1 MLLISEAR
9 QGANFLYF
17 CYATAATLLC
27 GGGIE
32 NLAGA
37 NFVENST
44 FQTKCEVERATLY
57 SRNNLFPSFSDLF
70 NISLKT
76 QNRQYFLKLRRSLWE
91 RKHSKKC

>member
-1 MLLISEAR
+1 MLLISEAH
-9 QGANFLYF
+9 QGTNFLYF

-27 GGGIE
+27 DGGIE

-44 FQTKCEVERATLY
+44 FRTKCEVKRATLY
-57 SRNNLFPSFSDLF
+57 SRNNLFPSVSVLS

-76 QNRQYFLKLRRSLWE
+76 QNRQYFFKTR
-91 RKHSKKC
+91 